1 MNGLSRVNHPETRNM
16 GASASI
22 HELVAATLAELGLPA
37 LAVIIQT
44 MLLKDGYF
52 VGYKFRYNGGFAT
65 LQAGSSTIEF
75 YDEQGKLLKTAA
87 INADKG
93 AAA

>member
-1 MNGLSRVNHPETRNM
+1 M

-22 HELVAATLAELGLPA
+22 HDLVAATLSTLGLPPPID
-37 LAVIIQT
+37 LIQT
-44 MLLKDGYF
+44 MLMKDGYF
-52 VGYKFRYNGGFAT
+52 VGYKFRYDGGHAI
-65 LQAGSSTIEF
+65 LQAGGNTIEF

-87 INADKG
+87 IDADNG